1 MTRQGWRDR
10 RNLLIT
16 LLTGALMAGCAAT
29 VTTGAFPEVGR
40 IESELQRGV
49 STRMDVQRLLGAP
62 DGFGDSLLPG
72 RPKQGSGWRY
82 EDLKARDIW
91 YYEDVEATGA
101 QSTGEGVMRI
111 DIRQQVLL
119 IFFDEEKFDGFM
131 WFTNT
136 GAGEAW

>member
-1 MTRQGWRDR
+1 MTRQGSRVR
-10 RNLLIT
+10 RKLVMLLS
-16 LLTGALMAGCAAT
+16 GALMAGCAPTTA
-29 VTTGAFPEVGR
+29 TTGAFPEVGR

-49 STRMDVQRLLGAP
+49 STRMDTQRLLGAP

-91 YYEDVEATGA
+91 YYEDVEVTGT
-101 QSTGEGVMRI
+101 QSAGGGVMHI

-119 IFFDEEKFDGFM
+119 IFFDGEKFDGFM